1 MLYIHKVNVLNN
13 VQKKQNQKK
22 KKKTVFNNLHID
34 SFVIP
39 FFQLNL

>member
-1 MLYIHKVNVLNN
+1 MYLTMF
-13 VQKKQNQKK
+13 KKTKSKK

>member
-1 MLYIHKVNVLNN
+1 MYLTMF
-13 VQKKQNQKK
+13 KKTKSKKKKKKKK